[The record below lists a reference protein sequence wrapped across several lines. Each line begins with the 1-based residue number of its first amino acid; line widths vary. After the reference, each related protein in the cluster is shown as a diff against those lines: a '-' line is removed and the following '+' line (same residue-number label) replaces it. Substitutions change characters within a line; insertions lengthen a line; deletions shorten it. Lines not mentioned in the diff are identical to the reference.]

1 MIIFYNTITGYCI
14 RSSNGVASDV
24 EIIDNQAFID
34 GELHVKDMTNI
45 SYEDKIDQDIY
56 IYDIDGLP
64 TPKLFSEL
72 KEGVPIEARTKAI
85 EDALMALMEV

>member
-1 MIIFYNTITGYCI
+1 MIVFYNTETGYCI

-24 EIIDNQAFID
+24 EIINNQAWIN

-56 IYDIDGLP
+56 IYDVDGLP
-64 TPKLFSEL
+64 TPKLFSDL
-72 KEGVPIEARTKAI
+72 KAGVPIEARTKAI
-85 EDALMALMEV
+85 EDALMALMGV

>member
-34 GELHVKDMTNI
+34 GELHVKDMTDVAF
-45 SYEDKIDQDIY
+45 EDKIDQNICTY
-56 IYDIDGLP
+56 NSEGLP
-64 TPKLFSEL
+64 TLKLFSEL

-85 EDALMALMEV
+85 EDALMALMGV